1 MYVTVVLVVMARQFR
16 FLNNID
22 QVNIIKTS
30 EILNKNIPQDQARMA
45 VVDSQG
51 ATGMETVRTILS
63 EPSTLV

>member
-1 MYVTVVLVVMARQFR
+1 MFTKHYQ
-16 FLNNID
+16 D
-22 QVNIIKTS
+22 SK
-30 EILNKNIPQDQARMA
+30 ILNKTFQDQARMA